1 MRKAIWIVSILMLA
15 YTVIG
20 AVFNIPSSILILLDI
35 SSFVGDLQ
43 NALPMITLE
52 EAELFTRTYA
62 IAILVEN
69 IISLAGMGFLVYYI
83 RNAFNETFKGKKA
96 MLFSIPAFIFAYFPI
111 AIILLVFG
119 SKTLHDPVVTVID
132 QDPPSE

>member
-1 MRKAIWIVSILMLA
+1 MNRIINIDEQNQTI
-15 YTVIG
+15 TVEAG
-20 AVFNIPSSILILLDI
+20 VV
-35 SSFVGDLQ
+35 VGDLQ

-62 IAILVEN
+62 IGILVEN
-69 IISLAGMGFLVYYI
+69 IIALAGMGFLVYYI
-83 RNAFNETFKGKKA
+83 RNAFNENFKGKKA

-119 SKTLHDPVVTVID
+119 SKTLHDPAVTVID